1 MVWILLLVLLVSAA
15 SALAS
20 VLESGRTYIFLVT
33 DPHGVYSGHPHQP
46 QFSADYPALSSFVDS
61 MRVQASKL
69 DKCFVYFF
77 ENGDL
82 VDGPLLPLRPEPN

>member
-1 MVWILLLVLLVSAA
+1 MFWILLLLSMVVM
-15 SALAS
+15 AS
-20 VLESGRTYIFLVT
+20 VLENDRTYIFLVT

-61 MRVQASKL
+61 LRDQASKL
-69 DKCFVYFF
+69 KNCFVYFF

-82 VDGPLLPLRPEPN
+82 VDGQSSFAQLLMK